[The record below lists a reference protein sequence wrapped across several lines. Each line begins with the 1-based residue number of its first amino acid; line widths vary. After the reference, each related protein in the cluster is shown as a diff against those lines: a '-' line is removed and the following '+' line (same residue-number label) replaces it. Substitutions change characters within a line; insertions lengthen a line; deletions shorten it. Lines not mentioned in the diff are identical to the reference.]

1 MCIMILPV
9 ADDYSLDSF
18 SFLETYDFCADTAV
32 VPADIPADKVP
43 ADIPVDT
50 AMVPADTTLQDHE
63 FEILVDEVKT

>member
-43 ADIPVDT
+43 ADTI
-50 AMVPADTTLQDHE
+50 LQDHE